1 MHKRWLKFVIS
12 AQNVATGLG
21 HLGRRF
27 RVKRVINHLEMILK
41 GGPTYTRYAVLRLVL
56 CTWSGLLEDIA
67 LAWLLSGRGWSLL
80 EVLSS
85 TLAWLVRKFISLFK
99 FVTSPLIVAKEAIC
113 LLKMTRRLL
122 LHQMRPKLWLKIES
136 GTLHILLMLSNIVLL
151 LS

>member
-1 MHKRWLKFVIS
+1 MIS

-122 LHQMRPKLWLKIES
+122 LHQMRPKWWLKIES